1 MYVFGNMGKKLNV
14 HTRITSLSS
23 RVIFPFSHSLWN
35 IPDEKNK
42 DFSYVINPKHNTQEY
57 VAQEHE
63 RIEQKLSIQF
73 LSSTLESYSLA
84 MQFKRMTRHMKP
96 SREICSVAPPYRTN
110 MRFRMSSFRC
120 RPRVQ

>member
-1 MYVFGNMGKKLNV
+1 MGKKLNV

-42 DFSYVINPKHNTQEY
+42 DFSYVINPKHNTQEF

-73 LSSTLESYSLA
+73 SVQYTGVLLTGHAVQTHDKAYKTLQRDLFSSTTIPH
-84 MQFKRMTRHMKP
+84 KH
-96 SREICSVAPPYRTN
+96 EIQDV
-110 MRFRMSSFRC
+110 FI
-120 RPRVQ
+120 